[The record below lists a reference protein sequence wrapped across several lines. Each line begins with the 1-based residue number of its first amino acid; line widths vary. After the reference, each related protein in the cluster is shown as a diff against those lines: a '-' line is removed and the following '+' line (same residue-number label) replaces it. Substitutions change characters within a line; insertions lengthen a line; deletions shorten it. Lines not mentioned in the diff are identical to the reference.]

1 MINFIHIFGLT
12 VFTLLFKYLF
22 LKDFYFYFDD
32 FSVFADFEQTGSIVP
47 VFTDRPLAGLF
58 LISIFNLFGW
68 NALYYHIFGAILEIT
83 ANLTVYYVFDRIIW
97 HNKFYSS
104 LTVLVFLLMPGH
116 SQQHWWII
124 LSLLKFLLII
134 WLLSVYL
141 FHQFLLTN
149 KNKFLWSSAFLY
161 GTALFCYELAFFL
174 PIVYL
179 ILYFKL
185 EILTGNKKNWSAIVK
200 ILIYFG
206 AYIGLFLI
214 YRLTNSFGLPSTFS
228 RTQILTDDTFLRY
241 KQILESTFWSYPKM
255 DYAFGM
261 KEFTESNFVIFRL
274 IIISSI
280 FLFLLISW
288 SYSIF
293 KLSNNINVS
302 NNTFSYSKN
311 DYLFI
316 FILGV
321 AFCIY
326 PLIPFFITPAWFDTR
341 HTYLPHLGVSIL
353 LVLVVRIL
361 LDNLEKSK
369 INKKVQYC
377 LSLLILFCISNMLSF
392 GASSMIGLGMIWR
405 EVGLDFKNHEISIQ
419 QNFPAVKPNT
429 LLLIKNA
436 ETIRQGV
443 PVFAGSW
450 VVDGFFRKIYPH
462 QGVQGK
468 YYNIPNKV
476 SHIKLI
482 GKIDPTFNYM
492 VFNNN
497 HYPFE
502 QIIILDGTNK
512 LQPFSS
518 VNIKTRESNY
528 LKKLQA
534 IDNDATMY
542 PVLELLIP

>member
-185 EILTGNKKNWSAIVK
+185 EILTGNKKNWSK
-200 ILIYFG
+200 K
-206 AYIGLFLI
+206 
-214 YRLTNSFGLPSTFS
+214 RLQT
-228 RTQILTDDTFLRY
+228 
-241 KQILESTFWSYPKM
+241 
-255 DYAFGM
+255 
-261 KEFTESNFVIFRL
+261 
-274 IIISSI
+274 
-280 FLFLLISW
+280 
-288 SYSIF
+288 
-293 KLSNNINVS
+293 
-302 NNTFSYSKN
+302 
-311 DYLFI
+311 
-316 FILGV
+316 
-321 AFCIY
+321 
-326 PLIPFFITPAWFDTR
+326 
-341 HTYLPHLGVSIL
+341 
-353 LVLVVRIL
+353 
-361 LDNLEKSK
+361 
-369 INKKVQYC
+369 
-377 LSLLILFCISNMLSF
+377 
-392 GASSMIGLGMIWR
+392 
-405 EVGLDFKNHEISIQ
+405 
-419 QNFPAVKPNT
+419 
-429 LLLIKNA
+429 
-436 ETIRQGV
+436 
-443 PVFAGSW
+443 
-450 VVDGFFRKIYPH
+450 
-462 QGVQGK
+462 
-468 YYNIPNKV
+468 
-476 SHIKLI
+476 
-482 GKIDPTFNYM
+482 
-492 VFNNN
+492 
-497 HYPFE
+497 
-502 QIIILDGTNK
+502 
-512 LQPFSS
+512 
-518 VNIKTRESNY
+518 
-528 LKKLQA
+528 
-534 IDNDATMY
+534 
-542 PVLELLIP
+542 